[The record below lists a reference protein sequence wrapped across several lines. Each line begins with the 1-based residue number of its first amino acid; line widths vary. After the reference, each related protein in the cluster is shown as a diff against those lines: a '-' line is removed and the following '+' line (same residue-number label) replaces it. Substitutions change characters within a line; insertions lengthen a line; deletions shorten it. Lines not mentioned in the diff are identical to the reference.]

1 MPVFDFNSAPA
12 GAPKEPECT
21 YTTYRTN
28 CTEASPEQP
37 ILLLDNTKRQWKHHS
52 CGVFTIPAKQTA
64 FEFKEED
71 GKFNADILLY
81 DARFVSL
88 I

>member
-37 ILLLDNTKRQWKHHS
+37 ILLLYVRNLSMLPKTDSW
-52 CGVFTIPAKQTA
+52 
-64 FEFKEED
+64 
-71 GKFNADILLY
+71 
-81 DARFVSL
+81 
-88 I
+88 